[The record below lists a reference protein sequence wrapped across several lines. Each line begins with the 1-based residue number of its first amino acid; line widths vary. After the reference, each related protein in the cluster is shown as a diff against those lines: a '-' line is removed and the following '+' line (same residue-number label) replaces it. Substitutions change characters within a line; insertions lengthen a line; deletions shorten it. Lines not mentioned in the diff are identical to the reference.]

1 MVVLRETFYIDNY
14 FISVMVHQDLK
25 LSQYAVIIY
34 ENSLTC
40 DILYWELFH
49 LCSSSSTFLFSLPIN
64 PSPQLLSQIT
74 LKHCVF

>member
-49 LCSSSSTFLFSLPIN
+49 LSAFLFSLPIN